1 MQKIV
6 TYIKRNFTK
15 PENSL
20 MKFILAHVIIFF
32 VINVLSL
39 CYQLGLFYTT
49 PLPYLVLPCKI
60 TPFLAQWWGLFTYPF
75 AYGSGQTLSLL
86 GNLLFL
92 YLYGR
97 SVVRFLGNSRLPK
110 LYLLGT
116 LGGGVSFLL
125 AHQLLP
131 ALQHNTA
138 PLMGSWPAIYA
149 IMSAAAT
156 FAPNYPISIILL
168 PAGGLKMKHIVGVNM
183 IWAFIEL
190 AQGDM
195 SRIASLTASLLGFG
209 YVKLMQDGTL
219 IAGKKRLQSWGKR
232 LHNRWWQFR
241 HRTKLVK
248 GQKPTST
255 TGLVKRKKRATSQK
269 EVAAILD
276 KVAKHG
282 YQSLTEEEKQAL
294 FEA

>member
-1 MQKIV
+1 MEKIV

-15 PENSL
+15 SENSL
-20 MKFILAHVIIFF
+20 MKLILAHLIVFF
-32 VINVLSL
+32 VINVFSL

-49 PLPYLVLPCKI
+49 PLPYLVLPSKI
-60 TPFLAQWWGLFTYPF
+60 APFLAQWWGLFTYPF
-75 AYGSGQTLSLL
+75 AYGSGQALSLL

-97 SVVRFLGNSRLPK
+97 SVVHFLGNSRLPK

-131 ALQHNTA
+131 ILQHNTA
-138 PLMGSWPAIYA
+138 PLMGSSPAIYA
-149 IMSAAAT
+149 IMAAVAT
-156 FAPNYPISIILL
+156 FAPNYPIFPILL
-168 PAGGLKMKHIVGVNM
+168 PAGGLKMKHIVGFNM
-183 IWAFIEL
+183 IWTFIEL
-190 AQGDM
+190 AQGDI
-195 SRIASLTASLLGFG
+195 SKIASLTASLLGFG
-209 YVKLMQDGTL
+209 YVKLMRDDMLTD
-219 IAGKKRLQSWGKR
+219 GKKRLQSWGKR
-232 LHNRWWQFR
+232 LHNSWWQFK

-255 TGLVKRKKRATSQK
+255 TGLLKRKKRANSKK
-269 EVAAILD
+269 EVAIILD

-282 YQSLTEEEKQAL
+282 YQSLTEEEKQTL